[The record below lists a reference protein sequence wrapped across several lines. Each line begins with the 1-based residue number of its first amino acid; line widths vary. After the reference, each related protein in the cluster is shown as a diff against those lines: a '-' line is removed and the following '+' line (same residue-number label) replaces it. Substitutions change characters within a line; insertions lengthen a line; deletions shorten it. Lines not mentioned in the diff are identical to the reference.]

1 VNTFCNNRL
10 CRFNVEV
17 PEAVRNISVP
27 DKDTGR
33 VLIGRVSVRAEG
45 KPDLT
50 LCEVCANVLA
60 ITK

>member
-1 VNTFCNNRL
+1 MNTFCNNPL
-10 CRFNVEV
+10 CRFHVEV
-17 PEAVRNISVP
+17 PEAVQNLSVP
-27 DKDTGR
+27 DKDKGR

-50 LCEVCANVLA
+50 LCAVCGNVLV